1 MKDLP
6 QIFYDKLKKNYS
18 KDEYE
23 LVLKWFKIDKRPV
36 SFRLNTLLWTLNDL
50 KELDE
55 KNILYSKIDFLH
67 NWYILDKKYKEKDLW
82 ETQIFKTWKI
92 YLQSIS
98 SQIPSLFLDLKKD
111 DKVLDTTAAPG
122 WKTSQIRA
130 IIENTWEII
139 AVDNNAIRIDKLKH
153 TINKQWVKNTQVVKN
168 DATRLHNFYKKEYF
182 DVILADLPCSAEWRI
197 NLNIEK
203 TFWFWKEDISL
214 KNASVQKQILLS
226 IMPLLKKWWNLVYST
241 CTLSKEENEDVVKFI
256 LSNFQ
261 DMQLSTISLNMPN
274 VRKWIDNLWLR
285 ILPNEIQEWFF
296 IAKFIKKW

>member
-6 QIFYDKLKKNYS
+6 QIFYDKLKKIYS

-36 SFRLNTLLWTLNDL
+36 SFRLNTILWTLNDL

-55 KNILYSKIDFLH
+55 KNILYSKIDFLP

-226 IMPLLKKWWNLVYST
+226 IIPLLKKWWNLVYST

>member
-6 QIFYDKLKKNYS
+6 QIFYDKLKKIYS

-36 SFRLNTLLWTLNDL
+36 SFRLNTILWTLNDL

-98 SQIPSLFLDLKKD
+98 SHIPSFFLDLKKD

-226 IMPLLKKWWNLVYST
+226 IIPLLKKWWNLVYST